1 MLDVYNSKNSN
12 KKVYFI
18 SSVMWLMEKNRA
30 KKRQAKP
37 VMFEP

>member
-1 MLDVYNSKNSN
+1 MLDVYYSKNSN
-12 KKVYFI
+12 KKYFI